1 MYLASMM
8 KDRILTNHDNI
19 NLIKAIIKM
28 STDSAVSFSDH
39 WVVLR

>member
-8 KDRILTNHDNI
+8 KDRILAHHNNI
-19 NLIKAIIKM
+19 DLMKAIIKM